1 MSESKYESKITS
13 APCSAQQIYRVLSNL
28 QNLERVKDL
37 IPKDK
42 VQEMD
47 IEPDRV
53 RFKVDGL
60 AQKITIAIVDRIEN
74 DTIKFGAEGI
84 PMDANFWIQMK
95 EVSPTDTRLKLTVKA
110 DIPFMFKFM
119 VEKKLQTGLDQ
130 AAEMLAQFK
139 KVRQEER
146 TKKTVSLRLSSATL
160 KKAKEYGKGYTSFL
174 SRLLDLAIQD
184 ESMVRKCL

>member
-13 APCSAQQIYRVLSNL
+13 SPCSAAQIYRVLSNME
-28 QNLERVKDL
+28 NLERVRDM

-42 VQEMD
+42 IQELE

-53 RFKVDGL
+53 RMKVDGL
-60 AQKITIAIVDRIEN
+60 GQKITIAIVDRIEN
-74 DTIKFGAEGI
+74 DTIKFGAEGV

-119 VEKKLQTGLDQ
+119 VEKKLQQGLDQ
-130 AAEMLAQFK
+130 AAEMLAQFPYA
-139 KVRQEER
+139 QW
-146 TKKTVSLRLSSATL
+146 A
-160 KKAKEYGKGYTSFL
+160 
-174 SRLLDLAIQD
+174 
-184 ESMVRKCL
+184 

>member
-1 MSESKYESKITS
+1 MAESKYESKITS
-13 APCSAQQIYRVLSNL
+13 APCSAAQIYKVLSNL

-42 VQEMD
+42 IQEMD

-53 RFKVDGL
+53 RLKVDGL

-74 DTIKFGAEGI
+74 DTVKFGAEGI

-110 DIPFMFKFM
+110 DIPFMFKMM
-119 VEKKLQTGLDQ
+119 VEKRLQTGLDQ
-130 AAEMLAQFK
+130 AADMLAQFPY
-139 KVRQEER
+139 QMW
-146 TKKTVSLRLSSATL
+146 
-160 KKAKEYGKGYTSFL
+160 
-174 SRLLDLAIQD
+174 Q
-184 ESMVRKCL
+184 

>member
-47 IEPDRV
+47 IESDRV

-130 AAEMLAQFK
+130 AAEMLAQFPYAMW
-139 KVRQEER
+139 Q
-146 TKKTVSLRLSSATL
+146 
-160 KKAKEYGKGYTSFL
+160 
-174 SRLLDLAIQD
+174 
-184 ESMVRKCL
+184 